1 LKPYERDT
9 EATTINLLYKSLID
23 AQIREVPEV
32 VTSQLREAAAE
43 DVSQLWPHL
52 QERSRKIEEKARVAL
67 QNRGNEEAE
76 AMLRILE
83 TQRKQIET
91 KQRADAQ
98 LVFESMTEENRR
110 QREAEHRFQTD
121 RLNRLPEELAK
132 EPDRIKAIYQVQA
145 TRVEPV
151 GLVYLWPV
159 GA

>member
-1 LKPYERDT
+1 
-9 EATTINLLYKSLID
+9 
-23 AQIREVPEV
+23 
-32 VTSQLREAAAE
+32 
-43 DVSQLWPHL
+43 VSQLWPHL
-52 QERSRKIEEKARVAL
+52 QERSRKIEENARAAL
-67 QNRGNEEAE
+67 QCRGNEEAE

-83 TQRKQIET
+83 TQRKQIEA
-91 KQRADAQ
+91 KQRADTQ
-98 LVFESMTEENRR
+98 LVFESMLEEDRR

-132 EPDRIKAIYQVQA
+132 EPDRIRAIYQVQA

>member
-1 LKPYERDT
+1 
-9 EATTINLLYKSLID
+9 
-23 AQIREVPEV
+23 VPEIV
-32 VTSQLREAAAE
+32 SNQLREAAPQ

-52 QERSRKIEEKARVAL
+52 QERSRKIEENARAAL
-67 QNRGNEEAE
+67 QRRGNEEAD

-91 KQRADAQ
+91 KQRADTQ
-98 LVFESMTEENRR
+98 LVFEGMSEEDRR
-110 QREAEHRFQTD
+110 QREAEHRFQTE

-132 EPDRIKAIYQVQA
+132 EPDRIRAIYQVQA